1 MKEQSITVK
10 IAQRSYTLKAS
21 SPEHESLMRY
31 AADSVNKL
39 LDSYN
44 ERFPGTSLEDKM
56 VFVALNESMA
66 KFAAQRAAFSY
77 RSEQEQLEKDISEYL
92 LSQTKSR

>member
-10 IAQRSYTLKAS
+10 IAQRSYTLKAG
-21 SPEHESLMRY
+21 SPEHESLMRL

-44 ERFPGTSLEDKM
+44 QRFPRTSLEDKM

-66 KFAAQRAAFSY
+66 KFAAQKAAYSY
-77 RSEQEQLEKDISEYL
+77 QSEQEKLERDISGYI
-92 LSQTKSR
+92 LSESKSR